1 VDPPGAQGKGMHR
14 PRAGIGNLG
23 AGLGQPRFP
32 FLMPLGGSGDP
43 VVGKRVGGDPVVGK
57 RVGAGQLLDPANW
70 NTDYLVDQPFSS

>member
-1 VDPPGAQGKGMHR
+1 
-14 PRAGIGNLG
+14 
-23 AGLGQPRFP
+23 
-32 FLMPLGGSGDP
+32 MPLGGSGDP